1 MKLIQP
7 QWKIVLLA
15 TFAAYLPHLLIAQP
29 VSIPQSTIQQR
40 LTLYKGND
48 TKRET
53 TLKQL
58 FLDAGCNPANLS
70 EQTVP
75 SRKQPNVLC
84 LLPGTTPA
92 TIIVGAHFDHADEGD
107 GVVDNWS
114 GASLLPS
121 LFQIL
126 AATPHRHTFLF
137 IGFTGEENG
146 LVGSDFYVNQLSP
159 EQLTHIEA
167 MINLDSLGLGPT
179 EVWVS
184 QSDPRLVNTIA
195 TVAHIIKI
203 PITGMELN
211 GIGDSDEESFIAQK
225 VCTLT
230 IHSLT
235 PANAHILHRPDD
247 NPRAIHISDYYD
259 TFRILA
265 TYLPSLDTLA
275 FPSQH
280 VCTIKPIDETAFR
293 SRTRLRRQLPSP
305 ASTTH

>member
-1 MKLIQP
+1 MKPIQP

-15 TFAAYLPHLLIAQP
+15 TFAAYLPHLLIAQQ

-40 LTLYKGND
+40 LALYKGND

-53 TLKQL
+53 ALKQL
-58 FLDAGCNPANLS
+58 FLDSGCDPANLS

-75 SRKQPNVLC
+75 SRKQPNVIC
-84 LLPGTTPA
+84 LLPGATAA

-126 AATPHRHTFLF
+126 AATPRRHTFLF

-146 LVGSDFYVNQLSP
+146 LIGSDFYVNQLNP
-159 EQLTHIEA
+159 EQLSHIEA

-195 TVAHIIKI
+195 TVAHIINI
-203 PITGMELN
+203 PTTGMNLN
-211 GIGDSDEESFIAQK
+211 GIGESDEESFIAQK

-235 PANAHILHRPDD
+235 PSNAHILHRPDD
-247 NPRAIHISDYYD
+247 NPRAIHISNYYD
-259 TFRILA
+259 TFRLLA

-275 FPSQH
+275 FPNQH
-280 VCTIKPIDETAFR
+280 ACTIKPVDNTSSR
-293 SRTRLRRQLPSP
+293 SRTRLRRQLPFP
-305 ASTTH
+305 STPH

>member
-1 MKLIQP
+1 MKPIQP

-15 TFAAYLPHLLIAQP
+15 TFAAYLPHLLIAQQ

-40 LTLYKGND
+40 LALYKGND

-53 TLKQL
+53 ALKQL
-58 FLDAGCNPANLS
+58 FLDSGCDPANLS

-75 SRKQPNVLC
+75 SRKQPNVIC
-84 LLPGTTPA
+84 LLPGATAA

-126 AATPHRHTFLF
+126 AATPRRHTFLF

-146 LVGSDFYVNQLSP
+146 LIGSDFYVNQLNP
-159 EQLTHIEA
+159 EQLSHIEA

-195 TVAHIIKI
+195 TVAHIINI
-203 PITGMELN
+203 PTTGMNLN
-211 GIGDSDEESFIAQK
+211 GIGESDEESFIAQK

-235 PANAHILHRPDD
+235 PSNAHILHRPDD
-247 NPRAIHISDYYD
+247 NPRAIHISNYYD
-259 TFRILA
+259 TFRLLA
-265 TYLPSLDTLA
+265 T
-275 FPSQH
+275 
-280 VCTIKPIDETAFR
+280 
-293 SRTRLRRQLPSP
+293 
-305 ASTTH
+305 

>member
-1 MKLIQP
+1 MKLIHP
-7 QWKIVLLA
+7 HWKTVLAA
-15 TFAAYLPHLLIAQP
+15 TFAIFLLPYPTTAQQISVP
-29 VSIPQSTIQQR
+29 IDTIKQR
-40 LTLYKGND
+40 LSFYKGND

-53 TLKQL
+53 ALKQL
-58 FLDAGCNPANLS
+58 FLEAGCSPANLT

-75 SRKQPNVLC
+75 SRKQPNLIC
-84 LLPGTTPA
+84 FLPGATPA
-92 TIIVGAHFDHADEGD
+92 TIILGAHFDHADEGD

-126 AATPHRHTFLF
+126 AATPRQHTFLF

-146 LVGSDFYVNQLSP
+146 LLGSDFYVNQLSP
-159 EQLTHIEA
+159 EQLTHVEA

-195 TVAHIIKI
+195 AVAHLINL
-203 PITGMELN
+203 PIAGMNTN
-211 GIGDSDEESFIAQK
+211 GFGESDEESFIAQK
-225 VCTLT
+225 VCTLM
-230 IHSLT
+230 IHSIT

-247 NPRAIHISDYYD
+247 NPTAIHLPDLYD
-259 TFRILA
+259 TFRLLA

-280 VCTIKPIDETAFR
+280 VCTIKPVDNTAFR
-293 SRTRLRRQLPSP
+293 SRSRLRHQLSP
-305 ASTTH
+305 GSVPR

>member
-7 QWKIVLLA
+7 QWKTVLAA
-15 TFAAYLPHLLIAQP
+15 TFAICFLPSPLPAQQVSVP
-29 VSIPQSTIQQR
+29 VDTIKQR
-40 LTLYKGND
+40 LSFYKGND

-58 FLDAGCNPANLS
+58 FIEAGCNPANLS

-75 SRKQPNVLC
+75 SRKQPNLIC
-84 LLPGTTPA
+84 LLPGATPA
-92 TIIVGAHFDHADEGD
+92 TIVIGAHFDHADEGD

-126 AATPHRHTFLF
+126 AAAPRQHTFLF

-146 LVGSDFYVNQLSP
+146 LLGSDFYVKQLSP
-159 EQLTHIEA
+159 EQLTHIQA

-195 TVAHIIKI
+195 AAAHIINL
-203 PITGMELN
+203 PIAGMDVN
-211 GIGDSDEESFIAQK
+211 GLGESDEESFIAHN
-225 VCTLT
+225 VCTLM

-247 NPRAIHISDYYD
+247 NPTAIHLSDLYD
-259 TFRILA
+259 TFRLLA
-265 TYLPSLDTLA
+265 TYLPSLDTLP

-280 VCTIKPIDETAFR
+280 VCTIKPVDNTAFHSR
-293 SRTRLRRQLPSP
+293 SRLRHQLSP
-305 ASTTH
+305 GSVPR